1 MGPAPVS
8 GLVAAVTFLTR
19 VPLPVTAPTPSMLP
33 WFPVVGALLGLLA
46 AAVYVTASVVVAPL
60 LAAALAVPTTIVVTG
75 ALHEDGLADAA
86 DAWGGASS
94 RDEALRILRDPT
106 HGTYGVLAIVL
117 SVVVRVAALASL
129 APAMAVAVLP
139 AVHAIGRG
147 LTVGLLRTTPP
158 ARDDGLARAVSASTS
173 PLNTALAIVVTAVLG
188 FGLLGLWFVPAAAV
202 ALAAGGLVRWLA
214 MRRIGGMTG
223 DELGAA
229 EQVAEGCLLIL
240 FAVAT
245 PA

>member
-1 MGPAPVS
+1 VS
-8 GLVAAVTFLTR
+8 GFAAAVTFLTR
-19 VPLPVTAPTPSMLP
+19 VPLPVTTPSPSMLP

-46 AAVYVTASVVVAPL
+46 AAVYVIASLVLAPL
-60 LAAALAVPTTIVVTG
+60 LAAALAVATTMVLTG

-106 HGTYGVLAIVL
+106 HGTFGVLAIVL

-129 APAMAVAVLP
+129 APAIAVAVLP
-139 AVHAIGRG
+139 AVHAISRG

-158 ARDDGLARAVSASTS
+158 ARDDGLARAVMTDTS
-173 PLNTALAIVVTAVLG
+173 PISTALAIVVTAVLG
-188 FGLLGLWFVPAAAV
+188 IGLLGPWFVAAAAV
-202 ALAAGGLVRWLA
+202 AVAAGWLVRWLA

-223 DELGAA
+223 DVLGAA
-229 EQVAEGCLLIL
+229 EQLAEGCLLIL
-240 FAVAT
+240 FAAAT
-245 PA
+245 LA